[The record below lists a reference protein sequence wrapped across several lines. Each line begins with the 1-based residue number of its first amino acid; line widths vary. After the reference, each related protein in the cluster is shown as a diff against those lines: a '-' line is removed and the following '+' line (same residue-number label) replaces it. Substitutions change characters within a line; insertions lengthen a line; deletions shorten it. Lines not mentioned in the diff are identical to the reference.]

1 MYVNIAIT
9 SPQVAHHWQA
19 HGLLAIA
26 TRKVLQLPRD
36 ASEFPIAAVYSLP
49 DTLKTLP
56 AFFSVMAA
64 AETSL
69 LKTFNNARRI
79 VNTLPL
85 LRQFLSLSQPALLSL
100 LHSPKLRTDSE
111 ESVLLLLSCWCC
123 NPMSKACTPEQLRE
137 LNLAIRYGQLSVP
150 YLTGL
155 CESLE
160 LPKLSP
166 EQLVELWV
174 FRNIPR
180 EEQVAWTQQPRC
192 NPASWYLPH
201 RTSLTAYET
210 GVKLVI
216 DITEAELGVL
226 LEGIGNAESSSFFR
240 SQAVYGSG
248 FMWTLELAV
257 DSGVLWCRVLAHG
270 LASVES
276 REKRLP
282 LPCGVPRSLSIEI
295 SSLSQIAGVELYQA
309 DSQLVTT
316 AGCGLRMTGSGG
328 KHEDAAQLEWW
339 SDHIV
344 DGCVSLTANV
354 NLSLQ

>member
-1 MYVNIAIT
+1 M
-9 SPQVAHHWQA
+9 AHHWQA

-49 DTLKTLP
+49 DTLKSSP
-56 AFFSVMAA
+56 AFSSVMAA

-100 LHSPKLRTDSE
+100 LQSSKLRTDCE
-111 ESVLLLLSCWCC
+111 ETVLLLLSCWCC
-123 NPMSKACTPEQLRE
+123 NPMSKACTPQQLGE

-160 LPKLSP
+160 LPKLFP

-174 FRNIPR
+174 FRNIPS
-180 EEQVAWTQQPRC
+180 EEQEGWTQQPRC
-192 NPASWYLPH
+192 NPASWYLPL
-201 RTSLTAYET
+201 RTCVTAYET
-210 GVKLVI
+210 GIKLVMDVTI
-216 DITEAELGVL
+216 GKLGIL
-226 LEGIGNAESSSFFR
+226 LEGVGNVESSSFCR
-240 SQAVYGSG
+240 SQAVYGTG

-257 DSGVLWCRVLAHG
+257 DGGVLWCRVLAHG

-282 LPCGVPRSLSIEI
+282 LSCGVPRSLSIAI
-295 SSLSQIAGVELYQA
+295 LSLSQISGVELYQS
-309 DSQLVTT
+309 DCQLVTT
-316 AGCGLRMTGSGG
+316 AGCGLRMTGCGG
-328 KHEDAAQLEWW
+328 THKDAAQLEWW